1 MFLSPSAGHA
11 TVLQL
16 TCIYDGMAFANWV
29 TIACTGV
36 RELSGFEVE
45 NLSRVPGDA

>member
-1 MFLSPSAGHA
+1 MTL
-11 TVLQL
+11 
-16 TCIYDGMAFANWV
+16 NRV

-36 RELSGFEVE
+36 RELAGLEMD